1 MGVVIMMIKRLKVKN
16 WRNFR
21 ELDVPLRERQ
31 FIVGA
36 NASGKSNLLDIFRF
50 LRDIVKAEGG
60 GLQKAVKDRGGVS
73 KIRSL
78 AARQDPEIAIEIY
91 LADNAESPE
100 SWRYAI
106 GIRQEPRG
114 YRQPFLTYERVWKG
128 DQQILNRPDAADKGD
143 PQRLTQTFLEQI
155 NVNANFRD
163 IVYFLQDITYLH
175 LVPQLLRFAD
185 SIQGRV
191 VEDDPF
197 GQGFLERIATASE
210 RTRRSRLQKIEQALK
225 IAVPQLK
232 QLEFIRDEITGRPHL
247 QALYSHWRPNAG
259 LQREDQFSDGTL
271 RLLGLL
277 WSLLESDSVLLLEE
291 PELSLNAG
299 IVSQLAPFISRM
311 QRSRRPQVFVST
323 HSDALLTEQ
332 GIDGGE
338 VLLLTPAREGT
349 AGKIVSDID
358 EVQTLLEAGFTVGE
372 AVLPRTR
379 PEHAE
384 QLSFLE

>member
-1 MGVVIMMIKRLKVKN
+1 MMIKHLKVKN

-73 KIRSL
+73 KIRCL
-78 AARQDPEIAIEIY
+78 AARQDPEIEIEIH
-91 LADNAESPE
+91 LADSAESPE
-100 SWRYAI
+100 TWRYAI

-114 YRQPFLTYERVWKG
+114 YRQTYLTHERVWKDG
-128 DQQILNRPDAADKGD
+128 KQILNRPDADDKKD
-143 PQRLTQTFLEQI
+143 RQRLTQTFLEQI
-155 NVNANFRD
+155 NVNADFRD
-163 IVYFLQDITYLH
+163 IVHFLQDITYLH

-197 GQGFLERIATASE
+197 GQGFLERIATVPE
-210 RTRRSRLQKIEQALK
+210 RMRHSRLQKIEQALK

-232 QLEFIRDEITGRPHL
+232 QLKFIRDEITGRPHL
-247 QALYSHWRPNAG
+247 QALYSHWRPNAR
-259 LQREDQFSDGTL
+259 LQEDQFSDGTL

-277 WSLLESDSVLLLEE
+277 WSLLESNAVLLLEE

-299 IVSQLAPFISRM
+299 IVSQLAPFISRI
-311 QRSRRPQVFVST
+311 SRRPQVFVST

-349 AGKIVSDID
+349 AVKIVSDID
-358 EVQTLLEAGFTVGE
+358 EVKTLLEAGFTVGE

-379 PEHAE
+379 PERAE
-384 QLSFLE
+384 KLSFFE

>member
-1 MGVVIMMIKRLKVKN
+1 MMIKRLRVKN

-21 ELDVPLRERQ
+21 HLNVLFRERQ

-60 GLQKAVKDRGGVS
+60 GFQKSSQRPRRRYLKSAAWRRG
-73 KIRSL
+73 KI
-78 AARQDPEIAIEIY
+78 QKFAIEIH

-100 SWRYAI
+100 TWRYAI

-114 YRQPFLTYERVWKG
+114 YRQTYLTYERVWKDG
-128 DQQILNRPDAADKGD
+128 RQILDRPDADD
-143 PQRLTQTFLEQI
+143 EVDRQRLTQTFLEQI
-155 NVNANFRD
+155 NVNADFRE
-163 IVYFLQDITYLH
+163 IVHFLQDITYLH

-185 SIQGRV
+185 SIQGRI

-197 GQGFLERIATASE
+197 GQGFLERIATVPE

-225 IAVPQLK
+225 IAVPQLE
-232 QLEFIRDEITGRPHL
+232 QLEFIREENTGRPHL

-349 AGKIVSDID
+349 AVKIVSDID

-384 QLSFLE
+384 QLSFLV